1 MGKHI
6 DRTTMKLTTLIIT
19 AFFLFSMTACDE
31 FVKDALTDK
40 TYKDTIK
47 QNIGGELIRDIHYY
61 DDFHGWD
68 HDIQYSY
75 KDEVDSIHVIGSGNY
90 HSQDIPKDEQ
100 LLVINKWTVLTTNDG
115 FHCKIIVGD
124 MEANNWTE
132 FEISPQTI
140 EDDLVWQNQ
149 KINSEPNNGD
159 SKVTFKS
166 VTKGGEFSFIYKF
179 AKKNRIFSFMTGER
193 QVVYK
198 LNMQSGRPEMT
209 NVIEL

>member
-1 MGKHI
+1 
-6 DRTTMKLTTLIIT
+6 MKLTKLII
-19 AFFLFSMTACDE
+19 AIFLLFSITACDD
-31 FVKDALTDK
+31 FVKNTLTDI

-61 DDFHGWD
+61 DDFQGWD
-68 HDIQYSY
+68 HDILYSY
-75 KDEVDSIHVIGSGNY
+75 KDELDSIHNIGLGNY

-100 LLVINKWTVLTTNDG
+100 LLVINKWTFLPTNDG

-124 MEANNWTE
+124 MKANNWTE

-140 EDDLVWQNQ
+140 EQDHVWQKS

-166 VTKGGEFSFIYKF
+166 VTKEGEFSFIYKF
-179 AKKNRIFSFMTGER
+179 SKKNRIFSFMTGER